1 MAYFAAVLTRS
12 ADRWEARD
20 VDLDDIEDVAG
31 LLEAMRETSED
42 EDYEPESAVLLL
54 EQEDLWFAVIRTDV
68 DEDPRVFVSDFTA
81 AGRSAYADLLFAAGL
96 LPVGPDGRRLTPPDP
111 DLDEIAGLGPRPQGA
126 AGSAEPDE
134 TDVDVDDEADEDD
147 EEGAEDEPGGAGP
160 RLDLDALGSLGTAY
174 PAVEV
179 ISQSRSSSATA
190 PAVTGPAGD
199 TELLTDFGVEAAT
212 LVELSRD
219 GLLPADAL
227 AELAEALGAADELE
241 AVR

>member
-1 MAYFAAVLTRS
+1 VAYFAAVLTRS

-31 LLEAMRETSED
+31 LLEVMRETSED
-42 EDYEPESAVLLL
+42 EDFEPESAVLLL

-81 AGRSAYADLLFAAGL
+81 ASRSAYADLLFAAGL
-96 LPVGPDGRRLTPPDP
+96 VPVGPDGRRLTPPDA
-111 DLDEIAGLGPRPQGA
+111 DLDEIAGIGA
-126 AGSAEPDE
+126 AGTPDADEEEDAEAGGRSAES
-134 TDVDVDDEADEDD
+134 
-147 EEGAEDEPGGAGP
+147 GGQ
-160 RLDLDALGSLGTAY
+160 LDLDALGGLSSAY

-179 ISQSRSSSATA
+179 ISQSRSSS
-190 PAVTGPAGD
+190 PAVPAVAGPAGD
-199 TELLTDFGVEAAT
+199 AELLTDFGVEPAA
-212 LVELSRD
+212 LVDLARD

>member
-31 LLEAMRETSED
+31 LLDVMRETSED
-42 EDYEPESAVLLL
+42 EDVEPESAVLLL
-54 EQEDLWFAVIRTDV
+54 EQEDLWFAVVRTDV

-81 AGRSAYADLLFAAGL
+81 ASRSGYADLLFAAGL
-96 LPVGPDGRRLTPPDP
+96 VPVGPDGRRLTGPDA
-111 DLDEIAGLGPRPQGA
+111 DLDEIAGLGARQV
-126 AGSAEPDE
+126 PDE
-134 TDVDVDDEADEDD
+134 AVDQDVEVDDEEDED
-147 EEGAEDEPGGAGP
+147 GEDSAGGA
-160 RLDLDALGSLGTAY
+160 RLDLDALGSLSSTY

-179 ISQSRSSSATA
+179 ISQSRSSAAVA
-190 PAVTGPAGD
+190 PAVAGPAGD
-199 TELLTDFGVEAAT
+199 ADLLTDFGVAAAV
-212 LVELSRD
+212 LVDLARD

-227 AELAEALGAADELE
+227 AELAEVLGAADELE

>member
-1 MAYFAAVLTRS
+1 VAYFAAVLTRS

-31 LLEAMRETSED
+31 LIEVMRETSED
-42 EDYEPESAVLLL
+42 EDFEPESAVLLL

-81 AGRSAYADLLFAAGL
+81 AGRSAYAELLFAAGL
-96 LPVGPDGRRLTPPDP
+96 LPVGPDGRRLGSPDP
-111 DLDEIAGLGPRPQGA
+111 DADLDELADLGVVRGEA
-126 AGSAEPDE
+126 PDE
-134 TDVDVDDEADEDD
+134 GEEDGEQGDADS
-147 EEGAEDEPGGAGP
+147 
-160 RLDLDALGSLGTAY
+160 RLELDPLSVAY
-174 PAVEV
+174 PPVDV
-179 ISQSRSSSATA
+179 ISQSRSSAVPG
-190 PAVTGPAGD
+190 PAVAGPAGD
-199 TELLTDFGVEAAT
+199 AELLTDFGVEAAI
-212 LVELSRD
+212 LVDLARD

>member
-1 MAYFAAVLTRS
+1 VAYFAAVLTRS

-31 LLEAMRETSED
+31 LLEVMRETSED
-42 EDYEPESAVLLL
+42 EDFEPESAVLLL

-81 AGRSAYADLLFAAGL
+81 AGRSAYAELLFAAGL
-96 LPVGPDGRRLTPPDP
+96 LPVSPDGRRLGAPEA
-111 DLDEIAGLGPRPQGA
+111 DLDELADIGA
-126 AGSAEPDE
+126 AQE
-134 TDVDVDDEADEDD
+134 TDESEEA
-147 EEGAEDEPGGAGP
+147 EEGEAPSGGPQA
-160 RLDLDALGSLGTAY
+160 RLDLDALGDLGTAFA
-174 PAVEV
+174 PVEV
-179 ISQSRSSSATA
+179 ISQSRTSGTA
-190 PAVTGPAGD
+190 AAAVAGPAGD
-199 TELLTDFGVEAAT
+199 AELLTDFGVTAAA
-212 LVELSRD
+212 LVELARD

>member
-31 LLEAMRETSED
+31 LLEVMRETPED
-42 EDYEPESAVLLL
+42 EDLEPESAVLLL

-96 LPVGPDGRRLTPPDP
+96 VPVGPDGRRLTPPDA
-111 DLDEIAGLGPRPQGA
+111 DLDEIAGIGGQDAAEAVVGPDV
-126 AGSAEPDE
+126 EDE
-134 TDVDVDDEADEDD
+134 DEDD
-147 EEGAEDEPGGAGP
+147 EQSGEAGSGI
-160 RLDLDALGSLGTAY
+160 DLDAFGSAAY

-179 ISQSRSSSATA
+179 ISQSRSSAPAA
-190 PAVTGPAGD
+190 PAVAGPAGD
-199 TELLTDFGVEAAT
+199 AELLTDFGVEAAV
-212 LVELSRD
+212 LVDLARD

>member
-31 LLEAMRETSED
+31 LLEAMRESSED
-42 EDYEPESAVLLL
+42 EDFEPESAVLLL

-81 AGRSAYADLLFAAGL
+81 ASRSAYADLLFAAGL

-111 DLDEIAGLGPRPQGA
+111 DLDEIAGIGLRAVGPGE
-126 AGSAEPDE
+126 SAEPDE
-134 TDVDVDDEADEDD
+134 VGEADEEEGEDED
-147 EEGAEDEPGGAGP
+147 EEGAPGS
-160 RLDLDALGSLGTAY
+160 RLDLDALGSLGTSY

-179 ISQSRSSSATA
+179 ISQSRSSAATA
-190 PAVTGPAGD
+190 PAVAGPAGD

-212 LVELSRD
+212 LVDLARD

>member
-31 LLEAMRETSED
+31 LLEVMRETSED
-42 EDYEPESAVLLL
+42 EDFEPESAVLLL
-54 EQEDLWFAVIRTDV
+54 EQEDLWFAVLRTDV

-81 AGRSAYADLLFAAGL
+81 ASRSAYADLLFAAGL
-96 LPVGPDGRRLTPPDP
+96 VPVGPDGRRLTPPDA
-111 DLDEIAGLGPRPQGA
+111 DLDDLAGLGARDVSAA
-126 AGSAEPDE
+126 AGEPDPAAGA
-134 TDVDVDDEADEDD
+134 DGDGDEDGEESGD
-147 EEGAEDEPGGAGP
+147 EVSG
-160 RLDLDALGSLGTAY
+160 LDLEALDSLSTAY

-179 ISQSRSSSATA
+179 ISQSRSSSAAA
-190 PAVTGPAGD
+190 PAIAGPAGD
-199 TELLTDFGVEAAT
+199 ADLLTDFGVQAAV
-212 LVELSRD
+212 LVDLARD

>member
-31 LLEAMRETSED
+31 LLHVMRETSED
-42 EDYEPESAVLLL
+42 EDFEPESALLLL

-81 AGRSAYADLLFAAGL
+81 AGRSAYAELLFAAGL
-96 LPVGPDGRRLTPPDP
+96 LPVSPDGRRLGSPDA
-111 DLDEIAGLGPRPQGA
+111 DLDELAVLGGR
-126 AGSAEPDE
+126 
-134 TDVDVDDEADEDD
+134 DEADES
-147 EEGAEDEPGGAGP
+147 EESAEDGERPGDADP
-160 RLDLDALGSLGTAY
+160 RIDLDDLGAVY
-174 PAVEV
+174 PPVEM
-179 ISQSRSSSATA
+179 ISQSRSSGVAG
-190 PAVTGPAGD
+190 PAVAGPAGD
-199 TELLTDFGVEAAT
+199 AELLTDFGVEAAT
-212 LVELSRD
+212 LVDLARD

>member
-1 MAYFAAVLTRS
+1 VAYFAAVLTRS

-42 EDYEPESAVLLL
+42 EDFEPESAVLLL

-81 AGRSAYADLLFAAGL
+81 ASRSAYADLLFAAGL
-96 LPVGPDGRRLTPPDP
+96 VPVGPDGRRLTSPDA
-111 DLDEIAGLGPRPQGA
+111 DLDEIAEIGAQDAPDAVGEEDEEDGDDGEDEDGRPAGE
-126 AGSAEPDE
+126 AGS
-134 TDVDVDDEADEDD
+134 
-147 EEGAEDEPGGAGP
+147 
-160 RLDLDALGSLGTAY
+160 RLDLDALGSLATAY

-179 ISQSRSSSATA
+179 ISQSRSSS
-190 PAVTGPAGD
+190 PAAAVAGPAGD
-199 TELLTDFGVEAAT
+199 AELLTDFGVEAAV
-212 LVELSRD
+212 LVDLARD

>member
-31 LLEAMRETSED
+31 LLEVMRETSED
-42 EDYEPESAVLLL
+42 EDFEPESAVLLL

-81 AGRSAYADLLFAAGL
+81 AGRSAYAELLFAAGL
-96 LPVGPDGRRLTPPDP
+96 LPVSPDGRRLGPPEA
-111 DLDEIAGLGPRPQGA
+111 DLDELVDLGAREDADDPD
-126 AGSAEPDE
+126 EPDE
-134 TDVDVDDEADEDD
+134 
-147 EEGAEDEPGGAGP
+147 GAPRPGEPDS
-160 RLDLDALGSLGTAY
+160 RIDLDALGDLGTAFA
-174 PAVEV
+174 PVEV
-179 ISQSRSSSATA
+179 ISQSRSSGV
-190 PAVTGPAGD
+190 PGNAVAGPAGD
-199 TELLTDFGVEAAT
+199 AELLTDFGVESAA
-212 LVELSRD
+212 LVELARD

>member
-1 MAYFAAVLTRS
+1 VAYFAAVLTRS

-31 LLEAMRETSED
+31 LLEVMRETSED
-42 EDYEPESAVLLL
+42 EDFEPESAVLLL

-81 AGRSAYADLLFAAGL
+81 AGRSAYAELLFAAGL
-96 LPVGPDGRRLTPPDP
+96 LPVSPDGRRLGSPEA
-111 DLDEIAGLGPRPQGA
+111 DLDELADLA
-126 AGSAEPDE
+126 ATG
-134 TDVDVDDEADEDD
+134 EADEP
-147 EEGAEDEPGGAGP
+147 EEAEDGEAPGDGP
-160 RLDLDALGSLGTAY
+160 QARLDLDALGDLGTAFA
-174 PAVEV
+174 PVEV
-179 ISQSRSSSATA
+179 ISQSRSSGTA
-190 PAVTGPAGD
+190 GAAVAGPAGD
-199 TELLTDFGVEAAT
+199 AELLTDFGVSAAA
-212 LVELSRD
+212 LVELARD

>member
-31 LLEAMRETSED
+31 LLEVMRETSED
-42 EDYEPESAVLLL
+42 EDFEPESAVLLL

-96 LPVGPDGRRLTPPDP
+96 VPVGPDGRRLTEPDA
-111 DLDEIAGLGPRPQGA
+111 DLDEIAGIGA
-126 AGSAEPDE
+126 AEAADGAEEEDGDPDGPDRSAES
-134 TDVDVDDEADEDD
+134 
-147 EEGAEDEPGGAGP
+147 GA
-160 RLDLDALGSLGTAY
+160 RLDLDPIGGGLSAGY

-179 ISQSRSSSATA
+179 ISQSRSSSRPCPRWPDRPATR
-190 PAVTGPAGD
+190 TC
-199 TELLTDFGVEAAT
+199 
-212 LVELSRD
+212 
-219 GLLPADAL
+219 
-227 AELAEALGAADELE
+227 
-241 AVR
+241 

>member
-1 MAYFAAVLTRS
+1 VAYFAAVLTRS

-31 LLEAMRETSED
+31 LLEAMRESSED
-42 EDYEPESAVLLL
+42 EDFEPESAVLLL

-81 AGRSAYADLLFAAGL
+81 ASRSAYADLLFAAGL

-111 DLDEIAGLGPRPQGA
+111 DLDEIAGIGLRAAGPGEIAEPDEVGEPDEEEGEDEEGA
-126 AGSAEPDE
+126 AGS
-134 TDVDVDDEADEDD
+134 
-147 EEGAEDEPGGAGP
+147 
-160 RLDLDALGSLGTAY
+160 RLDLGALGSLGTAY

-179 ISQSRSSSATA
+179 ISQSRSSAAA
-190 PAVTGPAGD
+190 PAVAGPAGD

-212 LVELSRD
+212 LVDLSRD

>member
-31 LLEAMRETSED
+31 LLEVMRETSEE
-42 EDYEPESAVLLL
+42 EDFEPESAVLLL

-81 AGRSAYADLLFAAGL
+81 ASRSAYADLLFAAGL
-96 LPVGPDGRRLTPPDP
+96 VPVGPDGRRLTPPDA
-111 DLDEIAGLGPRPQGA
+111 DLDEIAGIGAQDAAQAAVGPDGEEEDEDGEQSGE
-126 AGSAEPDE
+126 AGS
-134 TDVDVDDEADEDD
+134 
-147 EEGAEDEPGGAGP
+147 
-160 RLDLDALGSLGTAY
+160 RLDLDALGGLAAGY

-179 ISQSRSSSATA
+179 ISQSRSSS
-190 PAVTGPAGD
+190 PAAAAVAGPAGD
-199 TELLTDFGVEAAT
+199 AELLTDFGVQAAA
-212 LVELSRD
+212 LVDLARD